1 MRLEISSRSDLALR
15 ALRELS
21 ARGER
26 TSRAQL
32 AAAIDTTPDFL
43 ARVMAPLVGRG
54 WVESRPGRSGG
65 YALLPAAGA
74 ATLRDL
80 LDAVEGIPNDGRC
93 VLRPAPCDSIRPC
106 AMHEAWTRARAALL
120 DQLEAS
126 PVLPT

>member
-15 ALRELS
+15 ALREL
-21 ARGER
+21 AGRGER
-26 TSRAQL
+26 MPRPQL
-32 AAAIDTTPDFL
+32 AREIDTTPDFL

-54 WVESRPGRSGG
+54 WVDSRPGRSGG
-65 YALLPAAGA
+65 YALLPAARS

-80 LDAVEGIPNDGRC
+80 LDAVEGIPDGTRC
-93 VLRPAPCDSIRPC
+93 VLRPAPCDANQPC

-120 DQLEAS
+120 DQLDAS